1 MCPAGGLT
9 TTRAVYIHRVVRAD
23 AIQWSVHMK
32 QPGVTTG
39 AFLLYYLCSTYTVK
53 LVAQYFREFR
63 D

>member
-9 TTRAVYIHRVVRAD
+9 TTHAVYIHRVVRAD

-39 AFLLYYLCSTYTVK
+39 AFFTV
-53 LVAQYFREFR
+53 LPVQYIHCKACGTIFS
-63 D
+63 